1 MQESVAMDREA
12 KQRLTWVKM
21 YEETGNAGLVCRR
34 CGISRPTL
42 RKWWRRY
49 QAEGV
54 EGLKSQSRR
63 PKHSPGQKVFTEQ
76 EAWIVELRTQRRY
89 GARRIQSELQ
99 REHGLHLAT
108 ATIHKH
114 LRRLGMSR
122 LQRKRWQRKF
132 KRYQKQIPGERVQ
145 IDTCKIAPG
154 RVQYT
159 AIDDCTRFLVIK
171 VYSAR
176 TAENAVRF
184 LDDIQAQMS
193 FPIQRIQ
200 TDNGTEFTSYKF
212 QDELARRRIKWRPIK
227 PRKPHL
233 NGKVERVQQTALD
246 EFYATLDLPN
256 LNDAQLLTEVEDWQ
270 DFYNWHRI
278 HSAIGSPPMYKLL
291 DLEDV
296 IPDEEEVAANYNQK
310 AEEWRATLVAFRRYG
325 PSTAHP

>member
-1 MQESVAMDREA
+1 MDRET
-12 KQRLTWVKM
+12 KQRLTWVKL

-49 QAEGV
+49 QTEGV
-54 EGLKSQSRR
+54 AGLQSRSRR
-63 PKHSPGQKVFTEQ
+63 PHHSPGQKVFAEQ
-76 EAWIVELRTQRRY
+76 EQWIVELRTQRRL

-99 REHGLHLAT
+99 RHHGLDLSA

-114 LRRLGMSR
+114 LCRLGISR
-122 LQRKRWQRKF
+122 LQRKRWRRKVR
-132 KRYQKQIPGERVQ
+132 RYQKQIPGERVQ

-159 AIDDCTRFLVIK
+159 AIDDCTRLLVIK
-171 VYSAR
+171 VYPAR
-176 TAENAVRF
+176 RAEHAVQF
-184 LDDIQAQMS
+184 LDHIQEQMT

-227 PRKPHL
+227 PRQPHL

-246 EFYATLDLPN
+246 EFYATLDLAH
-256 LNDAQLLTEVEDWQ
+256 LDDEQLLAEVEDWQ

-278 HSAIGSPPMYKLL
+278 HSVIGSPPMYKVL

-296 IPDEEEVAANYNQK
+296 IPGEEEVAAKYNQK

-325 PSTAHP
+325 PPPTHT

>member
-296 IPDEEEVAANYNQK
+296 IPDEEEVAANYIQK

-325 PSTAHP
+325 SPTAHP